1 LPLTF
6 PHADVLQH
14 AHPRG
19 DAHRHHANVVERIHP
34 RAKDGN
40 PRQAGAAS
48 PAISTRHVLD
58 QEMVVS
64 RNQ

>member
-1 LPLTF
+1 MWCGTLSL
-6 PHADVLQH
+6 
-14 AHPRG
+14 